1 MIRARTLA
9 GVAVATV
16 AVLLGMSPAASADE
30 GLTVLGTDTSAYPEI
45 RIVVAAPAKLGD
57 QILTDA
63 SGQVVEGGQVRAVRV
78 MALPTDQLEVA
89 LVIDTSGSMLGVPLS
104 SAKAAARAFLKQL
117 PPAVTVS
124 ITSFGASS
132 NVVGPPSSN
141 RAAQVAAVDGLKAAG
156 ETALYDGLRTA
167 LTQLSGSGGRRMAVL
182 LTDGG
187 DTVSTATLDA
197 TADAFAA
204 AKVPLFAVELR
215 TSDSNPGALSRLTS
229 ASGGQ
234 VVSLSAPAALAGA
247 LDGVAR
253 QLARQ
258 HQITYRTQAYGETD
272 IDVVLEAG
280 GMRASARPHLVLPP
294 APAAVI
300 SPTPAQ
306 VAEGPATTS
315 GPGRWGLMVGG
326 GLCGTAMLGLLLALT
341 GQQVPQAR
349 GLAVR
354 RRGAGM
360 SDAASWMESVGNTVL
375 KRRGGVAAVGS
386 ALEVAG
392 VDLRAGELL
401 LGVATAVVAVL
412 TVGWLLFGPLVG
424 LGLALAVPLAARGGL
439 HHLAHR
445 RCRKFADQ
453 MAETLQILAGSL
465 RAGHGLAQGIDT
477 VGREAESPTGEEFR
491 RLTLETR
498 LGRDFVESLS
508 DLADRMGGEDFRW
521 VVQAVQIQRE
531 VGGDLAEILDTVA
544 TTMRDRTRIRR
555 QVSALSAEGR
565 MSAWVLMVLPFGLGG
580 VMAVTNPGYLSP
592 LIHSGT
598 GLGLLAVAAALL
610 VVGGM
615 WLSRIVKPEF

>member
-1 MIRARTLA
+1 M
-9 GVAVATV
+9 AVGMV
-16 AVLLGMSPAASADE
+16 AVLMTMAPAASADE
-30 GLTVLGTDTSAYPEI
+30 ALTVVGTDTSAYPEV
-45 RIVVAAPAKLGD
+45 RIVVAAPAQLGD
-57 QILTDA
+57 LILTDQ
-63 SGQVVEGGQVRAVRV
+63 SGQVVEGGETRAVRV
-78 MALPTDQLEVA
+78 MALPADQLEVA
-89 LVIDTSGSMLGVPLS
+89 LVIDTSGSMLGGPLS
-104 SAKAAARAFLKQL
+104 SAKAAARAFLSQL
-117 PPAVTVS
+117 PPAVPVS

-132 NVVGPPSSN
+132 TLSSPPSSD
-141 RAAQVAAVDGLKAAG
+141 RRAQVAAVNGLKAEG
-156 ETALYDGLRTA
+156 ETALYDGLHTA
-167 LTQLSGSGGRRMAVL
+167 LTQLSGPGSRRMAVL

-187 DTVSTATLDA
+187 DTASTATLDA

-215 TSDSNPGALSRLTS
+215 TSESNPAALSRLTS

-234 VVSLSAPAALAGA
+234 VVSLSDPAALAGA
-247 LDGVAR
+247 LDGVAK
-253 QLARQ
+253 QLVRQ
-258 HQITYRTQAYGETD
+258 HAITYRSQAYGETD

-280 GMRASARPHLVLPP
+280 GVRATARQHLVLPSAP
-294 APAAVI
+294 APVL
-300 SPTPAQ
+300 SPVPAP
-306 VAEGPATTS
+306 VAEGS
-315 GPGRWGLMVGG
+315 GKTAGLGSWALIVGG
-326 GLCGTAMLGLLLALT
+326 ALCGAALLGLLLSFLGPRA
-341 GQQVPQAR
+341 PRAR

-354 RRGAGM
+354 RRGTGM
-360 SDAASWMESVGNTVL
+360 SDAASWMEKAGDTVL
-375 KRRGGVAAVGS
+375 RRRGGVASVS
-386 ALEVAG
+386 TALEVAG

-401 LGVATAVVAVL
+401 LGVAAAAVAVL
-412 TVGWLLFGPLVG
+412 MSGWLLFGPIVG
-424 LGLALAVPLAARGGL
+424 LGLALAVPFVARAGL
-439 HHLAHR
+439 HHLASR
-445 RCRKFADQ
+445 RRKKFSDQ

-544 TTMRDRTRIRR
+544 GTMRDRTRIRR

-580 VMAVTNPGYLSP
+580 VMAVSNPGYLSP

-598 GLGLLAVAAALL
+598 GIGLLAVAAALL

-615 WLSRIVKPEF
+615 WLSRIVKPTF